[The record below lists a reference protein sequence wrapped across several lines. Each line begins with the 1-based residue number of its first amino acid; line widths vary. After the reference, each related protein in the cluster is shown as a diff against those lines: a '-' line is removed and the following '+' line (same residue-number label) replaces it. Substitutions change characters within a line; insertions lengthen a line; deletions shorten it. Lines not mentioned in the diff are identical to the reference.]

1 MKPLKVKTKPSHY
14 LILLLCCLVFVPDVN
29 AQFLK
34 KLKKRVEQRV
44 ENAVIEK
51 TADKAAEKATRSMDQ
66 IFDINP
72 FGGSKEKA
80 DPSLVADTY
89 DFTWKYTLK
98 MSTKEGEIVFDY
110 YLKPDVA
117 YFGFTSA
124 MMNNMFTV
132 MDTDQNIMAVFMAS
146 EGSNIGMVNQMP
158 DDLGIEE
165 TNEVSENFT
174 FETLP
179 DQTINGF
186 DCKGVKAVNEDYEM
200 TMYFI
205 TDAEISFDD
214 IYKNS
219 KTKIPDALKDYFNE
233 DDKILMIHMDMKNLK
248 KKKESAT
255 MECIGLEEIQKSIN
269 KSDYRFM

>member
-1 MKPLKVKTKPSHY
+1 MKTLKIKPKRLHWS
-14 LILLLCCLVFVPDVN
+14 ILLLMCFVFTPNVN

-34 KLKKRVEQRV
+34 KLKKRVEQKV

-51 TADKAAEKATRSMDQ
+51 TANKAAEKATQSMDKM
-66 IFDINP
+66 FEINP
-72 FGGSKEKA
+72 FGGSNEKA
-80 DPSLVADTY
+80 DPALVADTY

-98 MSTKEGEIVFDY
+98 MATKEGEIVFDY

-124 MMNNMFTV
+124 MMNNMCTV
-132 MDTDQNIMAVFMAS
+132 MDNDQNVMAIFMDS
-146 EGSNIGMVNQMP
+146 KGNNIGMVNQIP
-158 DDLGIEE
+158 EIDIEDADE
-165 TNEVSENFT
+165 ASENFT

-179 DQTINGF
+179 DKTINGF
-186 DCKGVKAVNEDYEM
+186 DCKGVKAVNDGYEM

-219 KTKIPDALKDYFNE
+219 KTKIPDALKDYFNPE
-233 DDKILMIHMDMKNLK
+233 DKVLMIHMDMKNLK
-248 KKKESAT
+248 KEKESAT
-255 MECIGLEEIQKSIN
+255 MECIGLEEIHKTIN
-269 KSDYRFM
+269 KSDYKFM

>member
-1 MKPLKVKTKPSHY
+1 MKTLKVKTNLSHY
-14 LILLLCCLVFVPDVN
+14 LILLLCCLVFVPDAN

-34 KLKKRVEQRV
+34 KLKKRVEQKV

-51 TADKAAEKATRSMDQ
+51 TANKAAEKATKSMDKM
-66 IFDINP
+66 FDINP

-80 DPSLVADTY
+80 DPSLVADNY
-89 DFTWKYTLK
+89 DFTWKYSLK

-110 YLKPDVA
+110 YLKPDAA

-132 MDTDQNIMAVFMAS
+132 MDTDHNIMAVFMAS
-146 EGSNIGMVNQMP
+146 DGNNIGMVNQMP
-158 DDLGIEE
+158 EIDLEE
-165 TNEVSENFT
+165 ANEVPENFT

-179 DQTINGF
+179 DKTINGY

-219 KTKIPDALKDYFNE
+219 RTKIPDALKDYFNE
-233 DDKILMIHMDMKNLK
+233 DDKILMIHMDMRNLK
-248 KKKESAT
+248 NKKENAT
-255 MECIGLEEIQKSIN
+255 MECIGLEEVQKSIN
-269 KSDYRFM
+269 KSDYTFM

>member
-14 LILLLCCLVFVPDVN
+14 LMLLLCCLVFVPDVN

-44 ENAVIEK
+44 EDAVIEK
-51 TADKAAEKATRSMDQ
+51 TANKAAEKATQSMDK
-66 IFDINP
+66 IFEINP
-72 FGGSKEKA
+72 FGGSNEKA
-80 DPSLVADTY
+80 DPALVADSY

-132 MDTDQNIMAVFMAS
+132 MDNDQSVMAIFMDS
-146 EGSNIGMVNQMP
+146 KGNNIGMVNQIP
-158 DDLGIEE
+158 EIDIGDADD
-165 TNEVSENFT
+165 VSENFT

-179 DQTINGF
+179 DKTINGF

-214 IYKNS
+214 IYKSS

-255 MECIGLEEIQKSIN
+255 MECIGLEEIQKTIN
-269 KSDYRFM
+269 KSDYKFM

>member
-44 ENAVIEK
+44 EDAVIEK
-51 TADKAAEKATRSMDQ
+51 TANKAAEKATQSMDK
-66 IFDINP
+66 IFEINP
-72 FGGSKEKA
+72 FGGSNEKA
-80 DPSLVADTY
+80 DPALVADSY

-132 MDTDQNIMAVFMAS
+132 MDNDQSVMAIFMDS
-146 EGSNIGMVNQMP
+146 KGNNIGMVNQIP
-158 DDLGIEE
+158 EIDIGDADD
-165 TNEVSENFT
+165 VSENFT

-179 DQTINGF
+179 DKTINGF
-186 DCKGVKAVNEDYEM
+186 DCKGVKAENDGYEM

-219 KTKIPDALKDYFNE
+219 KTKIPDVLKDYFNE

-255 MECIGLEEIQKSIN
+255 MECIGLEEIQKTIN
-269 KSDYRFM
+269 KSDYKFM